1 MVALAL
7 VFAACGG
14 DDDNAGGSG
23 DNAATATKQ
32 AGGNATATI
41 KPEATAEPTDDSSGD
56 RLADSCSL
64 VTFAEI
70 SEIAGEEYGEGE
82 LNSAN
87 CTYSSPTNRTVN
99 VTLADEPGLAEASF
113 ESFLADDNFGTPE
126 EIDSVGE
133 RAAWVDSLGQLV
145 VLVDSDRILIV
156 NVPFIQAQ
164 DKKAAAIAIAQ
175 KALD

>member
-7 VFAACGG
+7 VLGACGG
-14 DDDNAGGSG
+14 NDDDDGG
-23 DNAATATKQ
+23 DNASTATKQ
-32 AGGNATATI
+32 AEGNATAT
-41 KPEATAEPTDDSSGD
+41 KRPEATAKPTDDSSGD
-56 RLADSCSL
+56 RLSDSCSL
-64 VTFAEI
+64 VTSAEI
-70 SEIAGEEYGEGE
+70 SEIAGDEYGEGE

-99 VTLADEPGLAEASF
+99 VTLVDSSGLAESTF
-113 ESFLADDNFGTPE
+113 EAVLADDNFGTPE

-133 RAAWVDSLGQLV
+133 RAAWIDSLGQLV
-145 VLVDSDRILIV
+145 VLVDGDRTLIV

-164 DKKAAAIAIAQ
+164 DKKAVAIAIAQ